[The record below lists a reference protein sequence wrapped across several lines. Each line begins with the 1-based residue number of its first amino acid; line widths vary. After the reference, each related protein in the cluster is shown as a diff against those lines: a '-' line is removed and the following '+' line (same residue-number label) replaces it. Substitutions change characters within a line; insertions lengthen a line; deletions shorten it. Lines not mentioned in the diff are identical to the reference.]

1 MDEPMVPAPASVG
14 VVGISPRSSIPPA
27 ATDQAA
33 ALEKQLLLQED
44 WKPCNLC
51 NYRKSIIN
59 KKHTG

>member
-14 VVGISPRSSIPPA
+14 VVGISPRFSIPPA

-33 ALEKQLLLQED
+33 ALKSSSSSQED